1 MQLLTVMAVMWC
13 TITMLRAGSG
23 CVGEVWLELE
33 ILLLL
38 LMHGATW
45 PHLVMG
51 VWPSL
56 LTYP

>member
-38 LMHGATW
+38 LMQGATW

-51 VWPSL
+51 V
-56 LTYP
+56 